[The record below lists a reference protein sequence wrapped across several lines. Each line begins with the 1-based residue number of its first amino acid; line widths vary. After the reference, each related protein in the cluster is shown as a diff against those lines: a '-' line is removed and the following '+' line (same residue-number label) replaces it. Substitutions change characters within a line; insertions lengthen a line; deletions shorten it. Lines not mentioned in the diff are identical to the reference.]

1 MRIVSSNSEEDIKC
15 EHARLHVQSA
25 ARALTAN
32 LMRITRGAGRPTATI
47 DQMVDLLKAM
57 DEFQEIA
64 RYWPYD
70 ELAEALTL
78 TGREELALTAPDDY
92 VEEFYAKQSI
102 VRGALQFAASD
113 LVGQRTQQAAGE
125 HEMYLGI
132 NQIGEVRE
140 RRRQEWAEAR
150 RSAAAQARA
159 VKKAAAV
166 AGRKVKKSKA
176 EP

>member
-1 MRIVSSNSEEDIKC
+1 MRIVSSNSEEDIKR
-15 EHARLHVQSA
+15 EHARLRVQSA
-25 ARALTAN
+25 ARALAAN
-32 LMRITRGAGRPTATI
+32 LIRITRGAGRPAATI

-78 TGREELALTAPDDY
+78 SGREKWVREAPDDY

-113 LVGQRTQQAAGE
+113 LVGQSTQQAAGE
-125 HEMYLGI
+125 HEMYTGI
-132 NQIGEVRE
+132 NQIGDVRE

-159 VKKAAAV
+159 AKNAAPAV
-166 AGRKVKKSKA
+166 RRRAKNPKDES
-176 EP
+176 